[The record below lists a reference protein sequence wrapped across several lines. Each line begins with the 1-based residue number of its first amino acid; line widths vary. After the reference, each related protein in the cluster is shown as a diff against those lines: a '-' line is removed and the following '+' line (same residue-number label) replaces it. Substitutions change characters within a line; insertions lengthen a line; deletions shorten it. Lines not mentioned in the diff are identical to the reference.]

1 MCCNRKIII
10 NQIKAAKSFC
20 KEIKTFHIFIGQ
32 EAYKGCSNGRQSNQL
47 VLDKDCGYYE
57 YTNGKVAFIPESEA
71 YPSSFIFLVKMIFD
85 DFDIIEDFFE
95 NTDSK
100 SFTIFLYN
108 KGYLFI
114 NFSDIDKSRINELMS
129 IAKDIIICGHTEDNK
144 SYIDLANQIEEMINQ
159 QGIKTIHL
167 IHPSGVNIDRERFT
181 KEWIKHDASSS
192 DNHDFD
198 LKELIVEI

>member
-1 MCCNRKIII
+1 MCFKRKDII
-10 NQIKAAKSFC
+10 NIINNAIKIN
-20 KEIKTFHIFIGQ
+20 ENIKKFHVFIGQ
-32 EAYKGCSNGRQSNQL
+32 QPYKGDKSDRQSEQL
-47 VLDKDCGYYE
+47 ILASDFGYYE
-57 YTNGKVAFIPESEA
+57 ITSGKVAFIPKEA
-71 YPSSFIFLVKMIFD
+71 SYPSSFIFLMKMIFD
-85 DFDIIEDFFE
+85 DFNIIEDILE
-95 NTDSK
+95 KTNNK
-100 SFTIFLYN
+100 MLTIFLYN
-108 KGYLFI
+108 NGYLFI

-192 DNHDFD
+192 DNPDFD